1 MIMDVPMMFQTFC
14 NFSIKIELI
23 LFAPQP
29 QGHWTSSRE
38 KFLLKSPIG
47 AHLIHLHVDKTK
59 PQTTKAEKLPKEL
72 IGFYI

>member
-1 MIMDVPMMFQTFC
+1 MFLTFC
-14 NFSIKIELI
+14 NFSIKTGLI
-23 LFAPQP
+23 LFAPQE
-29 QGHWTSSRE
+29 QGHMISSFE

-47 AHLIHLHVDKTK
+47 AHLIHLHVNKTK

>member
-1 MIMDVPMMFQTFC
+1 MGLPMMFLTFC
-14 NFSIKIELI
+14 NFSIKTELI

-29 QGHWTSSRE
+29 QGHITSRLE

-47 AHLIHLHVDKTK
+47 AHLVHLHVDRTK

-72 IGFYI
+72 IGFLFS